1 MKNDLLGDWKKI
13 KLLILLISFAYP
25 NSHIFLGQKGCD
37 YLGMC
42 DYSGCDYLEALQYL
56 IYLAS
61 YISDS
66 KFYHIRSK
74 KVHICTVYFYF
85 STMNICFVFSL
96 YSMKYFF
103 VHFSFKYSP
112 KWNSR
117 GRVPFNKA
125 KLISEIA
132 TDSKF
137 ELVFLVG
144 YQTKVILVIN
154 YGSVFFSAAYDRP
167 NSYQLQI
174 TFTFY
179 TSNMVPNIFIRKP
192 MKTACQVIY
201 EFNFSEIWQRKS

>member
-1 MKNDLLGDWKKI
+1 MYGL
-13 KLLILLISFAYP
+13 
-25 NSHIFLGQKGCD
+25 FL
-37 YLGMC
+37 
-42 DYSGCDYLEALQYL
+42 
-56 IYLAS
+56 
-61 YISDS
+61 
-66 KFYHIRSK
+66 F
-74 KVHICTVYFYF
+74 F

-117 GRVPFNKA
+117 GREPFNKA

-137 ELVFLVG
+137 ALVFLVG

-154 YGSVFFSAAYDRP
+154 YESVFFSAAYDRP
-167 NSYQLQI
+167 NSYQLRI

-192 MKTACQVIY
+192 MKTLTCSRFTSILRCQFFRNLRKIIIKNWV
-201 EFNFSEIWQRKS
+201 NFGKNFTNLSSLRLTET